1 MDQKAET
8 SMLLIERLVLRQF
21 ENRVLAWRPEER
33 VGR

>member
-1 MDQKAET
+1 MCLFILF
-8 SMLLIERLVLRQF
+8 MLVIERLVLRQF